1 LVEQEEQ
8 VLQIVFQVVQYFMLE
23 VEEEEVVDSLM
34 EQEEQEVVEEQVH
47 LPVQQE
53 Q

>member
-1 LVEQEEQ
+1 
-8 VLQIVFQVVQYFMLE
+8 MLE

-34 EQEEQEVVEEQVH
+34 EQEEQEVVEQQVH